1 MTRWIPPRSLH
12 TPSSLLTR
20 RSWLTHCALAGLALS
35 VRPSSLLAGE
45 IEVEGK
51 FNLIDQWGKVRTEQ
65 DLRGK
70 PTILFFGYTH
80 CPDFC
85 PTALQDLTLL
95 IRDMKQE
102 ADNYHFVFISVD
114 PERDRPEVLRDF
126 LSSFDPHI
134 LGLTGTNEAVEQALE
149 SFMAFAQKVNYAN
162 SYVFDHS
169 SLIYLF
175 DAKGQFRG
183 GLSSR
188 AGLPEMKIQLAR
200 VK

>member
-1 MTRWIPPRSLH
+1 MHKLIPRHSYF
-12 TPSSLLTR
+12 TR
-20 RSWLTHCALAGLALS
+20 RSWLRFSALAGLTLALNPTAL
-35 VRPSSLLAGE
+35 VAGE

-51 FNLIDQWGKVRTEQ
+51 FNLIDQWGKARTEQ

-85 PTALQDLTLL
+85 PTALQDLALL
-95 IRDMKQE
+95 MRDMKQE
-102 ADNYHFVFISVD
+102 ADAYHFVFISVD

-126 LSSFDPHI
+126 LSSFDPRI
-134 LGLTGTNEAVEQALE
+134 LGLTGTNEAVEQAVE
-149 SFMAFAQKVNYAN
+149 SFMAFAQRVNYAG

>member
-1 MTRWIPPRSLH
+1 MHKLIPRHSY
-12 TPSSLLTR
+12 LTR
-20 RSWLTHCALAGLALS
+20 RSWLRFSALAGLTLALNPTAL
-35 VRPSSLLAGE
+35 VAGE

-51 FNLIDQWGKVRTEQ
+51 FNLIDQWGKARTEQ

-85 PTALQDLTLL
+85 PTALQDLALL
-95 IRDMKQE
+95 MRDMKQE
-102 ADNYHFVFISVD
+102 ADAYHFVFISVD
-114 PERDRPEVLRDF
+114 PERDKPEILRDF
-126 LSSFDPHI
+126 LGSFDSRI
-134 LGLTGTNEAVEQALE
+134 LGLTGTNEAVEQAVE
-149 SFMAFAQKVNYAN
+149 SFMAFAQRVNYAG

>member
-1 MTRWIPPRSLH
+1 MHKLN
-12 TPSSLLTR
+12 TPHSHLTR
-20 RSWLTHCALAGLALS
+20 RSWFRQLVLAGLALS
-35 VRPSSLLAGE
+35 LDAPSLVAGE

-51 FNLIDQWGKVRTEQ
+51 FNLIDQWGKARTEQ

-85 PTALQDLTLL
+85 PTALQDLALL
-95 IRDMKQE
+95 MRDMKQE
-102 ADNYHFVFISVD
+102 ADAYHFVFISVD

-126 LSSFDPHI
+126 LGSFDPRI
-134 LGLTGTNEAVEQALE
+134 LGLTGTTNDVEQALD
-149 SFMAFAQKVNYAN
+149 SFMAFAQRVNYAG

-175 DAKGQFRG
+175 DAKGHFEGRLN
-183 GLSSR
+183 LST
-188 AGLPEMKIQLAR
+188 GLPEQKIQLAR
-200 VK
+200 LK